1 MRAFADWIDEWDN
14 LKLPNCD
21 KFNLTAQTSHA
32 LRCTLRCHAALL
44 RCHAALLRCHA
55 ALLRCHAALLRC
67 HAALLRCHAALLEEL
82 LSEGY
87 SYVLTSRFQ
96 SDPLEKRYGQYRQ
109 MSGGRFLVGL
119 KDVVF
124 SEKILKIKSLLKEG
138 LDIDDWVKVTDEKSP
153 KKVAEFR
160 DSVQPIISESTGICL
175 TDASKEISDK
185 VAGYIA
191 KKLIK
196 LCNSCCDQLLTN
208 NGVSPYVKL
217 LSRGGLKEP
226 SAALGNF
233 VAHGFAVLNAAA
245 NIIQDSSL
253 PLRFVAED
261 LLKTF
266 LCNEGFVCEQH
277 KDIANNRAIGII
289 CNVFLNNQRKRRTE
303 TVVKDRVVALKQSKR
318 SKGN

>member
-1 MRAFADWIDEWDN
+1 MIIRVQCSSCWLVKNEKISRV
-14 LKLPNCD
+14 C
-21 KFNLTAQTSHA
+21 
-32 LRCTLRCHAALL
+32 
-44 RCHAALLRCHA
+44 
-55 ALLRCHAALLRC
+55 
-67 HAALLRCHAALLEEL
+67 
-82 LSEGY
+82 SE
-87 SYVLTSRFQ
+87 
-96 SDPLEKRYGQYRQ
+96 
-109 MSGGRFLVGL
+109 
-119 KDVVF
+119 
-124 SEKILKIKSLLKEG
+124 SEKILKIKSLVKEG

-153 KKVAEFR
+153 EKVAEFR
-160 DSVQPIISESTGICL
+160 DSVQPIISESTRICL
-175 TDASKEISDK
+175 TDASKEISDN

-233 VAHGFAVLNAAA
+233 VAHRFAVLNAAA

-253 PLRFVAED
+253 PSRFVAED
-261 LLKTF
+261 LLKTV

-277 KDIANNRAIGII
+277 EDIANNRAIRII

>member
-1 MRAFADWIDEWDN
+1 MYLYYMPHIY
-14 LKLPNCD
+14 
-21 KFNLTAQTSHA
+21 
-32 LRCTLRCHAALL
+32 TL
-44 RCHAALLRCHA
+44 
-55 ALLRCHAALLRC
+55 
-67 HAALLRCHAALLEEL
+67 
-82 LSEGY
+82 Y
-87 SYVLTSRFQ
+87 
-96 SDPLEKRYGQYRQ
+96 
-109 MSGGRFLVGL
+109 
-119 KDVVF
+119 
-124 SEKILKIKSLLKEG
+124 
-138 LDIDDWVKVTDEKSP
+138 W
-153 KKVAEFR
+153 VAEFR
-160 DSVQPIISESTGICL
+160 DSVQPIISESTRICL
-175 TDASKEISDK
+175 TDASKEISDN

-253 PLRFVAED
+253 PSRFVAED

-277 KDIANNRAIGII
+277 EDIANNRAIRNI

-303 TVVKDRVVALKQSKR
+303 TVVKDGVVALKQSKR
-318 SKGN
+318 SKGNWCNFIYINRDCVFLKGIYFQLEFLFQFQHANVLFVSDTLDFQYLLQSDFAYKW

>member
-1 MRAFADWIDEWDN
+1 MLFL
-14 LKLPNCD
+14 LK
-21 KFNLTAQTSHA
+21 
-32 LRCTLRCHAALL
+32 
-44 RCHAALLRCHA
+44 
-55 ALLRCHAALLRC
+55 
-67 HAALLRCHAALLEEL
+67 EL

-124 SEKILKIKSLLKEG
+124 SEKILKIKSLVKEG
-138 LDIDDWVKVTDEKSP
+138 LDIDDWAKVTDEKSP
-153 KKVAEFR
+153 DKVAEFR
-160 DSVQPIISESTGICL
+160 DSVQPIGSESIRICL
-175 TDASKEISDK
+175 TDASKEIFDN

-196 LCNSCCDQLLTN
+196 HCNSCDQLLTN
-208 NGVSPYVKL
+208 DGVLPYVKL

-226 SAALGNF
+226 SAALGTF

-253 PLRFVAED
+253 PSRFVAED

-266 LCNEGFVCEQH
+266 LCNEGFVCE
-277 KDIANNRAIGII
+277 
-289 CNVFLNNQRKRRTE
+289 
-303 TVVKDRVVALKQSKR
+303 
-318 SKGN
+318 

>member
-1 MRAFADWIDEWDN
+1 MKN
-14 LKLPNCD
+14 H
-21 KFNLTAQTSHA
+21 Q
-32 LRCTLRCHAALL
+32 
-44 RCHAALLRCHA
+44 
-55 ALLRCHAALLRC
+55 
-67 HAALLRCHAALLEEL
+67 
-82 LSEGY
+82 
-87 SYVLTSRFQ
+87 
-96 SDPLEKRYGQYRQ
+96 
-109 MSGGRFLVGL
+109 
-119 KDVVF
+119 
-124 SEKILKIKSLLKEG
+124 
-138 LDIDDWVKVTDEKSP
+138 

-160 DSVQPIISESTGICL
+160 DSVQPIISESTRICL
-175 TDASKEISDK
+175 TDASKEISDN

-253 PLRFVAED
+253 PSRFVAED
-261 LLKTF
+261 LLKTV

-277 KDIANNRAIGII
+277 EDIANNRAIRII
-289 CNVFLNNQRKRRTE
+289 CNVFLNNQEEKANRDCCQRPSCCTK
-303 TVVKDRVVALKQSKR
+303 AKQAFQR
-318 SKGN
+318 QLM